1 MMKGQKSLEMIIGLV
16 ILLVVAG
23 VVISTFLSQ
32 FQDNPGSQYEGT
44 LEQEEISRTCQQ
56 HCAEYKNSQG
66 IKAQTNAIEY
76 CTDTFVYDA
85 NGDGT
90 ISGTAGRLYN
100 SYCEDGVKC
109 FNQHTC
115 EVGRTTLDA
124 ERCTEIMYEYYTSS
138 QIQNRNPNQSI
149 KDFYKPDGDGDRTV
163 GTCQG
168 VTQGTTWY
176 TSQVD
181 SRPTNGPI
189 NY

>member
-44 LEQEEISRTCQQ
+44 LEKEEITRTCQQ

-76 CTDTFVYDA
+76 CTDTFTYDA

-109 FNQHTC
+109 FNMHTC
-115 EVGRTTLDA
+115 EVGRTTLNA
-124 ERCTEIMYEYYTSS
+124 ERCAEIMYEYYTSDE
-138 QIQNRNPNQSI
+138 IQDNNPNSSI
-149 KDFYKPDGDGDRTV
+149 KEFYQPSGEGDKTI
-163 GTCQG
+163 GTCGG
-168 VTQGTTWY
+168 VTEEPTWY
-176 TSQVD
+176 TESIR
-181 SRPTNGPI
+181 SRDENGI
-189 NY
+189 TY